1 MTALRRAPPAPHS
14 AAQFELTL
22 PFPRRSTGKVGDIKR
37 CHALRGVLELFDFD
51 DASIESLK
59 KLLLRAAFAPAFL
72 KPAEGRR
79 FLSHLFTLHAGL
91 TRELYVIVRNQIPTG
106 APQPSTNFSLSTNP

>member
-1 MTALRRAPPAPHS
+1 M
-14 AAQFELTL
+14 
-22 PFPRRSTGKVGDIKR
+22 KR

-51 DASIESLK
+51 DASIDSLK

-79 FLSHLFTLHAGL
+79 FLSHLFTLHTGL
-91 TRELYVIVRNQIPTG
+91 TRELYAIVRNQIPTG
-106 APQPSTNFSLSTNP
+106 AFSQSWMRHRAKRSDPHALFPRACAAA